1 MPRVV
6 AMLEL
11 VRIYNCLLAGVAVL
25 IGAIVTLG
33 GCGLPSWIALPA
45 FLAAMFVAA
54 GGNAINDYFD
64 RKIDK
69 VNRPQRPIPS
79 GRIRERDALVAAQ
92 ILFILG
98 ILLAVRINPYCVLLA
113 ALNSL
118 VLAFYAWGIKR
129 RGLAGNIAIG
139 YLVGSTFLFGG
150 LAIGDLSL
158 YKLEII
164 GTLAAMAALSTVGRE
179 LIKDIEDMRGDRKPG
194 FKTFPLCHGS
204 RGAAALAV
212 AFIAAAVLISPLP
225 YMFLGFGRVYLV
237 IVMLSVA
244 AFAAAAVII
253 LRGQKVKA
261 ARRASFTCK
270 IAMGLGLL
278 AFLAGAL
285 LHA

>member
-1 MPRVV
+1 MPRVA

-33 GCGLPSWIALPA
+33 GWGLPSWIALPA

-69 VNRPQRPIPS
+69 VNRPQRPVPS

-98 ILLAVRINPYCVLLA
+98 ILLAVPINPYCVLLA

-179 LIKDIEDMRGDRKPG
+179 LIKDIQDIPGDRKPG

-237 IVMLSVA
+237 IVMLSAAAFVVA
-244 AFAAAAVII
+244 AAII
-253 LRGQKVKA
+253 LHGQKVKTA
-261 ARRASFTCK
+261 GRASFISK